1 MFVIIV
7 DYVKPLSEVDS
18 WLEAHREFLRE
29 QYAAGLFLA
38 SGPREPRDGGLIL
51 AHGCDRA
58 ALEILLEADPFKREG
73 VARYTVLEFAPV
85 MCAPSFLPL
94 LTPSS

>member
-7 DYVKPLSEVDS
+7 DYVQPLSDVDR
-18 WLEAHREFLRE
+18 WIEAHREFLRE
-29 QYAAGLFLA
+29 QYAAGIFLA
-38 SGPREPRDGGLIL
+38 SGPRTPRTGGVIL

-58 ALEILLEADPFKREG
+58 ALEALIQADPFKREG
-73 VARYTVLEFAPV
+73 IATYSILEFSPV
-85 MCAPSFLPL
+85 MCDPALTPL